1 MAELTGNKAI
11 EDAAIKGGCRAGAS
25 GWPAGRGH
33 SSRVRVGVFGSPH
46 TNSPL
51 TSVTGF
57 CHHEATTVQVDLH
70 DLQGSGLALP
80 ETGVC
85 QALNE
90 RISSEWEVE

>member
-11 EDAAIKGGCRAGAS
+11 EDAAIKGVVELERA
-25 GWPAGRGH
+25 AGRLAEDTRRGA
-33 SSRVRVGVFGSPH
+33 RGVFGSPH

-51 TSVTGF
+51 TSVTSF

>member
-1 MAELTGNKAI
+1 
-11 EDAAIKGGCRAGAS
+11 
-25 GWPAGRGH
+25 
-33 SSRVRVGVFGSPH
+33 
-46 TNSPL
+46 
-51 TSVTGF
+51 VTGF

>member
-1 MAELTGNKAI
+1 M
-11 EDAAIKGGCRAGAS
+11 
-25 GWPAGRGH
+25 
-33 SSRVRVGVFGSPH
+33 RVGSLARP
-46 TNSPL
+46 TPTLPL